1 MMDEGEN
8 VKVVSIEVNTDSF
21 DLFMA
26 SFTAFEA
33 RLKNVVT
40 EWNTLNAAIATSA
53 ATLGKAA
60 VPTISK
66 SEPSE
71 LSEPVKQIASVKKQ
85 IEKEQE
91 DARKNALRAD
101 QAAQRKHAKDT
112 IAQAKALVK
121 DLAKES
127 KKIASDQSKAEKE
140 ALAQVKAIEKEKA
153 AILKQQENDQKKAKR
168 EAVAKARAD
177 QAELGR
183 ASDMADIESMRTR
196 RASAFIDRMS
206 DMVNAKEKHE
216 RSKGMIT
223 RIKENPTVESTVK
236 FFKDIKKGT
245 KAVTSFVRSLYS
257 FVTAVPVM
265 IGKFALNL
273 AKYGLGFSVGS
284 LLGISRLV
292 NSLVS
297 EHREAAGSGLTIGE
311 SKALTTNYQAYLSSP
326 EGFARQMAD
335 LRTSP
340 SKAATLAALG
350 IDHNAA
356 MQMGQADFDL
366 LAIRKLHDLY
376 QKESKQFP
384 KLVDSSDLWKALKI
398 TDSFDIG
405 TIRNVGKAS
414 DQDLDERTKQFQVDR
429 VKMNVSED
437 DFKKN
442 EKLARDLNELK
453 GAFSA
458 GFMKVLANSAPDL
471 VKLTDSLGKLG
482 TEVGKLFVAISPEL
496 NKGIEK
502 LTGWVNSL
510 NNALD
515 KSSTKTEVNGIFT
528 LIKESGSLI
537 SSVLSV
543 IKDALTLLM
552 PTIVKYAGLTFG
564 AAGWGFEKIDAWI
577 KSLNLPSIDANKA
590 VLTPDIQRRV
600 EERKHNHTVP
610 TTGKGKGL
618 KTPNTSTYRPV
629 TDVRIVINNMTGGSM
644 NASVDSLSSI
654 GYA

>member
-1 MMDEGEN
+1 MDEGEN

-168 EAVAKARAD
+168 EAVAKVRAD

-257 FVTAVPVM
+257 FVAAVPIM
-265 IGKFALNL
+265 ISKFALKL
-273 AKYGLGFSVGS
+273 AKYGLGFAVGS
-284 LLGISRLV
+284 LFGISRLV
-292 NSLVS
+292 NSLVA

-311 SKALTTNYQAYLSSP
+311 SKALATGYQEYISSP
-326 EGFARQMAD
+326 SGFARQMAD

-356 MQMGQADFDL
+356 LQMGQADFDL

-384 KLVDSSDLWKALKI
+384 SLVNSSDLWKALKI

-414 DQDLDERTKQFQVDR
+414 EQDLDERAKQFQVDR
-429 VKMNVSED
+429 VKMNVPEGKY
-437 DFKKN
+437 KKDA
-442 EKLARDLNELK
+442 KLARDLNELK
-453 GAFSA
+453 GVFSA
-458 GFMKVLANSAPDL
+458 GLMDVLSDYAPTIS
-471 VKLTDSLGKLG
+471 KLTVSLGHLG
-482 TEVGKLFVAISPEL
+482 TSFGKLAVALSPTL

-502 LTGWVNSL
+502 LTGWVDDLATAVNKTSKVDMQDYLTILKSIFSEVTLVIKALGLFVHGFAKLGDFLGYEAKQAIHPENL
-510 NNALD
+510 NKVQTNLGGLPIEQYNVD
-515 KSSTKTEVNGIFT
+515 KNGIIHKSSAATSSSTSKG
-528 LIKESGSLI
+528 SGR
-537 SSVLSV
+537 
-543 IKDALTLLM
+543 
-552 PTIVKYAGLTFG
+552 
-564 AAGWGFEKIDAWI
+564 
-577 KSLNLPSIDANKA
+577 NKA
-590 VLTPDIQRRV
+590 Q
-600 EERKHNHTVP
+600 
-610 TTGKGKGL
+610 G
-618 KTPNTSTYRPV
+618 STYHRPV